1 MDMIKQLIDAI
12 KQASAPKTSAYDTP
26 AEVVRVEDGVAWV
39 HIPGGVSETPVKLT
53 INAKAG
59 DIVQVR
65 VGGGQAWLTG
75 NASAPPTDDS
85 TADRV
90 AVELEEAKDAIFR
103 AIQAVSI
110 LTRHLTVADRDGNVI
125 ADFDADQHLAN
136 IAGWT
141 AEHGI
146 LSTVVDDPTVSTFQ
160 RYIELNALTG
170 EITVQKREKSSG
182 LITGDIVISKDQISF
197 GIYSGGALWYRS
209 SLSMAADGQR
219 GTFYFDS
226 GAPYG
231 GQIGIANYDSRGSD
245 LYTGISDY
253 SSAYGPNPPISGH
266 TITGALKALGD
277 NVNAILAD
285 TPTRFNDS
293 SIGSEG
299 TPVPTGT
306 NTTISMLT
314 VDKGWYIFK
323 GSARFAA
330 NANGR
335 RNLHFATVGDG
346 DEANRFATVAVAGS
360 SDGTTTLQTTWIRH
374 ITSDNTSIYLVAYQ
388 TSGSTLKVTYP
399 GIEALRI
406 SKS

>member
-1 MDMIKQLIDAI
+1 MDTIRQIVEAI
-12 KQASAPKTSAYDTP
+12 KQASTPKTSSYDTS
-26 AEVVRVEDGVAWV
+26 AEVVRVEDGIAWV
-39 HIPGGVSETPVKLT
+39 HIPGGVAETPVKLT
-53 INAKAG
+53 IDAKAG

-90 AVELEEAKDAIFR
+90 AVELEEAKDAIFQ

-110 LTRHLTVADRDGNVI
+110 LTRHLTVSDRDGNVI
-125 ADFDADQHLAN
+125 ADFDADQHLAT

-197 GIYSGGALWYRS
+197 GIYQNGSLWYRS
-209 SLSMAADGQR
+209 SLSLAADGQR

-231 GQIGIANYDSRGSD
+231 GQIGIGNYDNAGHD
-245 LYTGISDY
+245 LYTGMTNISSIGD
-253 SSAYGPNPPISGH
+253 G
-266 TITGALKALGD
+266 TITGAIKALVPNISKQSGSTTS
-277 NVNAILAD
+277 VA
-285 TPTRFNDS
+285 S
-293 SIGSEG
+293 S
-299 TPVPTGT
+299 T
-306 NTTISMLT
+306 NTTIKSISLK
-314 VDKGWYIFK
+314 KGRYLLI
-323 GSARFAA
+323 GSGSFPAGS
-330 NANGR
+330 GR
-335 RNLHFATVGDG
+335 CNLHFSMTGDSG
-346 DEANRFATVAVAGS
+346 EADKYASVAVPLFSNGITRPQVMWTTTIS
-360 SDGTTTLQTTWIRH
+360 TDGT
-374 ITSDNTSIYLVAYQ
+374 SVYLIAYH
-388 TSGSTLKVTYP
+388 TSGSTISVSNV
-399 GIEALRI
+399 GIQVIPLDGGGIYAQG
-406 SKS
+406 